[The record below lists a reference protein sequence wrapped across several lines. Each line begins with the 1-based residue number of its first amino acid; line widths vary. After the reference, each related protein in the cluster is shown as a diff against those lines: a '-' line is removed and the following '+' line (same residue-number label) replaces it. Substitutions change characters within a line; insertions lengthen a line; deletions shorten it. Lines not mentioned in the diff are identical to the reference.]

1 MVYFGYTL
9 ADHSVLALGRQC
21 AAAEL
26 VLQMYSQVILSA
38 GLALAYPFAGHTTTN
53 WCLGLDKLKCFT
65 WKFEYL

>member
-26 VLQMYSQVILSA
+26 VLQMYFSASISSDTVCWAGIGLSLRRPYYNQLVSWLRQA
-38 GLALAYPFAGHTTTN
+38 
-53 WCLGLDKLKCFT
+53 
-65 WKFEYL
+65 